1 MGISP
6 IEIFKKLPKTNCG
19 DCGVP
24 TCMAF
29 AVSLT
34 QGKAELS
41 QCPHVDAKAA
51 EQLSASSQP
60 PVLPVTIGCGDCAVK
75 TGGET
80 VLFRHEKT
88 FVSPTGIAVL
98 LTDKMDDAEME
109 RRIKAVNDLQ
119 YERVGLKL
127 RASMIAVKSDN
138 PDTLAAMASKADK
151 GAGLPLILVSEN
163 VEALKKAGTA
173 LKAKRPLLYA
183 ATEANVDAMIALAK
197 ELGVPVAAKGKDLD
211 SLAAL
216 TEKMAAAGLKDIVID
231 SGARDVKKLFEN
243 QIQIRRQAIK
253 KTFRPLGYPTIVFP
267 CDMTDDPL
275 KEALY
280 ASIFI
285 PKYAGIMVLSDIKG
299 EYLFPLL
306 VERMNIYTDP
316 QRPMA
321 TEPGVY
327 DLNNPDADSPLLV
340 TSNFSLTYFIVSGE
354 IETSRQPVRLIV
366 VDTEGLSV
374 LTGWAAGKFAA
385 DIIGPA
391 ILKSGVGDKMTKKRL
406 VIPGAVASISGELE
420 EELPGWQIIIGPR
433 EAAHISAFLREIKAK
448 G

>member
-1 MGISP
+1 MGVSP

-29 AVSLT
+29 AVSLS

-41 QCPHVDAKAA
+41 QCPHVDKAA
-51 EQLSASSQP
+51 AESLSASAQP
-60 PVLPVTIGCGDCAVK
+60 PVLPVTIGAGAEAFK

-98 LTDKMDDAEME
+98 LTDAME
-109 RRIKAVNDLQ
+109 EGAREARLKAAKDYK
-119 YERVGLKL
+119 YERVGVKL
-127 RASMIAVKSDN
+127 HTSLIAVKSND
-138 PDTLAAMASKADK
+138 PAKLAAMAQKADQS
-151 GAGLPLILVSEN
+151 AGLPLILMSDN
-163 VEALKKAGTA
+163 AEALKAAATP
-173 LKAKRPLLYA
+173 LKAKKPLLYA
-183 ATEANVDAMIALAK
+183 ATSQNVEAMIALAK
-197 ELGVPVAAKGKDLD
+197 ELDCPVAAKGKDLD
-211 SLAAL
+211 DLVAL
-216 TEKMAAAGLKDIVID
+216 TTKMAGAGLKNIIID
-231 SGARDVKKLFEN
+231 SGSRAIKAALQDQV
-243 QIQIRRQAIK
+243 QIRRQAVK

-267 CDMTDDPL
+267 CEMSSDPL

-280 ASIFI
+280 ASIMVT
-285 PKYAGIMVLSDIKG
+285 KYAGIVVLSDLKP

-306 VERMNIYTDP
+306 VQRMNIYTDP

-321 TEPGVY
+321 TDPGVY
-327 DLNNPDADSPLLV
+327 DFNNPAEDSPLLV

-354 IETSRQPVRLIV
+354 LETSRMPARLAVIN
-366 VDTEGLSV
+366 TEGLSV

-391 ILKSGVGDKMTKKRL
+391 ILKSGVGDKMKKKRL
-406 VIPGAVASISGELE
+406 IIPGAVASISGELE
-420 EELPGWQIIIGPR
+420 EEMPGWEIVIGPR
-433 EAAHISAFLREIKAK
+433 EAAHISAFLK
-448 G
+448 GLK

>member
-41 QCPHVDAKAA
+41 QCPHVDSKAA
-51 EQLSASSQP
+51 AQLSASSQP
-60 PVLPVTIGCGDCAVK
+60 PVLPVTIGCGDCAFK

-88 FVSPTGIAVL
+88 FVSPTGIAIL
-98 LTDKMDDAEME
+98 ITDKMSDAEME
-109 RRIKAVNDLQ
+109 RRIKAVNELQ

-138 PDTLAAMASKADK
+138 PDTLAAMAAKADK

-183 ATEANVDAMIALAK
+183 ATPDNADAMIALAK
-197 ELGVPVAAKGKDLD
+197 ELGVPVAAKGKDLE

-216 TEKMAAAGLKDIVID
+216 TGKMAAAGLKDIVID

-243 QIQIRRQAIK
+243 QIQIRRQAVK

-267 CDMTDDPL
+267 CDMSDDPL

-280 ASIFI
+280 AAIFI

-366 VDTEGLSV
+366 IDTEGLSV

-391 ILKSGVGDKMTKKRL
+391 ILKSGVGDKMKKKRL

-420 EELPGWQIIIGPR
+420 EELPGWEIIIGPR
-433 EAAHISAFLREIKAK
+433 EAAHLSAFLREIKAK

>member
-1 MGISP
+1 MGVSP

-29 AVSLT
+29 AVQLT

-41 QCPHVDAKAA
+41 QCPHVDSAAA
-51 EQLSASSQP
+51 EELSASSQP
-60 PVLPVTIGCGDCAVK
+60 PVLPVTIGSGDSAFK
-75 TGGET
+75 SGGET
-80 VLFRHEKT
+80 ILFRHEKT
-88 FVSPTGIAVL
+88 FVSPTGVAVL
-98 LTDKMDDAEME
+98 LTDAMDAAAVDA
-109 RRIKAVNDLQ
+109 RIKAANELK
-119 YERVGLKL
+119 YERVGVALHCDL
-127 RASMIAVKSDN
+127 VAVKSD
-138 PDTLAAMASKADK
+138 DADKLAALAKKADE
-151 GAGLPLILVSEN
+151 GTGLPLILVSGN
-163 VEALKKAGTA
+163 LDALKKAA
-173 LKAKRPLLYA
+173 EPLKAKQPLLYA
-183 ATEANVDAMIALAK
+183 ATADNVDAMAALAK
-197 ELGVPVAAKGKDLD
+197 ELDVPVAAKGDGLGGV
-211 SLAAL
+211 AAV
-216 TEKMAAAGLKDIVID
+216 TEKLAAAGLKKIFID
-231 SGARDVKKLFEN
+231 AGARQIKQALKD

-253 KTFRPLGYPTIVFP
+253 KTFRPLGYPIITFP
-267 CDMTDDPL
+267 CEMTDDPL

-285 PKYAGIMVLSDIKG
+285 PKYAGIVVLSDLKA

-327 DLNNPDADSPLLV
+327 DFNNPDENSPLLV

-354 IETSRQPVRLIV
+354 LETSRSPARLIV

-385 DIIGPA
+385 DLIGPA
-391 ILKSGVGDKMTKKRL
+391 ILKSGVADKMGKKRL
-406 VIPGAVASISGELE
+406 VIPGMVASISGELE
-420 EELPGWQIIIGPR
+420 EELPGWEIIIGPR
-433 EAAHISAFLREIKAK
+433 EAAHLAGFLKDLS
-448 G
+448 

>member
-1 MGISP
+1 MGLSP

-41 QCPHVDAKAA
+41 QCPHIASDAA
-51 EQLSASSQP
+51 EQLGAASQP
-60 PVLPVTIGCGDCAVK
+60 PVRPVTIGCGECAVK

-80 VLFRHEKT
+80 VVFRHEKT
-88 FVSPTGIAVL
+88 FVNPAVFAVL
-98 LTDKMDDAEME
+98 VSDQMDE
-109 RRIKAVNDLQ
+109 KAVESRLKAANELQ

-127 RASMIAVKSDN
+127 RAGLIAVKSDQG
-138 PDTLAAMASKADK
+138 PALAALARKAVE
-151 GAGLPLILVSEN
+151 GTGLPVMLMSEKP
-163 VEALKKAGTA
+163 EALKEAATA
-173 LKAKRPLLYA
+173 IKDKKPLLYA
-183 ATEANVDAMIALAK
+183 ATAENAEAVIALAK
-197 ELGVPVAAKGKDLD
+197 ELSLPVVAKGKDLE
-211 SLAAL
+211 STAQL
-216 TEKMAAAGLKDIVID
+216 TEKMAAAGLKDIIID
-231 SGARDVKKLFEN
+231 TGAREVKTLFYNQVQARRLAVKK
-243 QIQIRRQAIK
+243 
-253 KTFRPLGYPTIVFP
+253 TYRPLGYPTIVFP
-267 CDMTDDPL
+267 CEMTDDPF

-280 ASIFI
+280 AAIFI
-285 PKYAGIMVLSDIKG
+285 PKYAGIIVLSDLRG

-321 TEPGVY
+321 TTPGVY
-327 DLNNPDADSPLLV
+327 EINNPDADSPLLV

-354 IETSRQPVRLIV
+354 LETSRMPSRLVV

-385 DIIGPA
+385 DTIAPA
-391 ILKSGVGDKMTKKRL
+391 VLKSGVADKINRKRL
-406 VIPGAVASISGELE
+406 IIPGAVASISGELE
-420 EELPGWQIIIGPR
+420 EELPGWEITIGPR
-433 EAAHISAFLREIKAK
+433 EAAHLSAFLKELR
-448 G
+448 

>member
-41 QCPHVDAKAA
+41 QCPHVDSAA
-51 EQLSASSQP
+51 ADELSASSQP
-60 PVLPVTIGCGDCAVK
+60 PVRTVTIGCGDCAFK

-88 FVSPTGIAVL
+88 FVNPTGIAVL
-98 LTDKMDDAEME
+98 ITDAMDDAEME
-109 RRIKAVNDLQ
+109 KKLKAVNELQ
-119 YERVGLKL
+119 YERVGLTL
-127 RASMIAVKSDN
+127 RAGLVAVKSDS
-138 PDTLAAMASKADK
+138 PDALEAMAKKADS
-151 GAGLPLILVSEN
+151 GTGLPLILVSASAD
-163 VEALKKAGTA
+163 ALKKAGAA
-173 LKAKRPLLYA
+173 LKDKKPLLYA
-183 ATEANVDAMIALAK
+183 ATEDNADQVIEIAK
-197 ELGVPVAAKGKDLD
+197 ELGLPVAARGKDLG
-211 SLAAL
+211 SLTAI

-231 SGARDVKKLFEN
+231 SGARDIKALFQD
-243 QIQIRRQAIK
+243 QIQIRRQAVK
-253 KTFRPLGYPTIVFP
+253 KTFRPLGYPTICFP
-267 CDMTDDPL
+267 AEMTDDPM
-275 KEALY
+275 KETLY
-280 ASIFI
+280 AAVLIA
-285 PKYAGIMVLSDIKG
+285 KYAGIIVLSDLKG
-299 EYLFPLL
+299 ESLFPLL

-321 TEPGVY
+321 TEPGLY
-327 DLNNPDADSPLLV
+327 DINEPNDDSPLLV

-354 IETSRQPVRLIV
+354 LETSRMPSRLLV

-385 DIIGPA
+385 DLIGPA
-391 ILKSGVGDKMTKKRL
+391 VLKSGVGDKMNKKRII
-406 VIPGAVASISGELE
+406 IPGAVASISGELE
-420 EELPGWQIIIGPR
+420 EELPGWDVVIGPR
-433 EAAHISAFLREIKAK
+433 EAAHIAAFLKDMK
-448 G
+448 

>member
-1 MGISP
+1 MGLSP

-41 QCPHVDAKAA
+41 ACPHVAA
-51 EQLSASSQP
+51 GAADELSAASQP
-60 PVLPVTIGCGDCAVK
+60 PVRPLTLGSGDLAFK

-88 FVSPTGIAVL
+88 FVNPAGIAVL
-98 LTDKMDDAEME
+98 LTDRMDDA
-109 RRIKAVNDLQ
+109 AVEKRLQ
-119 YERVGLKL
+119 AANELVYERVGLKL
-127 RASMIAVKSDN
+127 RANLIAVSSDN
-138 PDTLAAMASKADK
+138 PDALLALAQKADNAAK
-151 GAGLPLILVSEN
+151 LPLILMSAN
-163 VEALKKAGTA
+163 PEALKKAGAA
-173 LKAKRPLLYA
+173 LKAKKPLLYA
-183 ATEANVDAMIALAK
+183 ATDDNADAVIAVAK
-197 ELGVPVAAKGKDLD
+197 ELGLPLAAKGRDLE

-216 TEKMAAAGLKDIVID
+216 TDKITKAGLKDIVID
-231 SGARDVKKLFEN
+231 SGARDLKKLYEN
-243 QIQIRRQAIK
+243 QIQIRRLAVK
-253 KTFRPLGYPTIVFP
+253 KAFRPLGFPTIVFP
-267 CDMTDDPL
+267 CEMTDDPL

-280 ASIFI
+280 AALMI
-285 PKYAGIMVLSDIKG
+285 PKYAGIIVLSDLRPQH
-299 EYLFPLL
+299 LFPLL

-321 TEPGVY
+321 TEPKVY
-327 DLNNPDADSPLLV
+327 EINNPDDNAPLLV

-354 IETSRQPVRLIV
+354 LETSRVPVRLLV

-391 ILKSGVGDKMTKKRL
+391 ILKTGVGDKMKKKRL
-406 VIPGAVASISGELE
+406 IIPGAVASISGELE
-420 EELPGWQIIIGPR
+420 EELPGWQIVIGPR
-433 EAAHISAFLREIKAK
+433 EAAHISAFLKELK
-448 G
+448 